1 MKLTIDELI
10 ENVTEELLCY
20 EEMEQ
25 AVKQWESEFRSW
37 VENNKGKNKDIVIEH
52 GSVFF
57 KISDEEDIFEIANSY
72 MDAMEEGNVKDYW
85 TKF

>member
-1 MKLTIDELI
+1 MKLTIDELV

-57 KISDEEDIFEIANSY
+57 KISDEEDVFEIANSY
-72 MDAMEEGNVKDYW
+72 MDAMEEGSVKEYW